1 MSGESALHI
10 RLVEKLI
17 HEVRQ
22 RHSDGGDI
30 AIFADHH
37 SFGRNRPTRIGGFFP
52 DLFASDIPET
62 FRVVGEAKTESD
74 LKTDRSERQL
84 AAFLDHLALYPK
96 SAFYLAVPWLLVP
109 RAHSIM
115 KTLRRSAHETVS
127 VEVLPWY

>member
-1 MSGESALHI
+1 MSGELELHV

-22 RHSDGGDI
+22 RHSDGADI

-37 SFGRNRPTRIGGFFP
+37 SFGRNRPARIGGFFP
-52 DLFASDIPET
+52 DLFASDVPET

-96 SAFYLAVPWLLVP
+96 SAFYIAVPWLLAP
-109 RAHSIM
+109 RARGLIRA
-115 KTLRRSAHETVS
+115 LRGNAHDSVR
-127 VEVLPWY
+127 VEVLSWY

>member
-1 MSGESALHI
+1 MSGESEVHV

-22 RHSDGGDI
+22 RHSDSGDI

-37 SFGRNRPTRIGGFFP
+37 SFGRNRPARIGGFFP
-52 DLFASDIPET
+52 DLFASDVPET
-62 FRVVGEAKTESD
+62 FRVIGEAKTEAD

-96 SAFYLAVPWLLVP
+96 STFYLAVPWLLVP
-109 RAHSIM
+109 RARGVL
-115 KTLRRSAHETVS
+115 KALRRSQHDSVR
-127 VEVLPWY
+127 VEVIPWY

>member
-1 MSGESALHI
+1 MSGKSELHI

-22 RHSDGGDI
+22 RHSAGADI

-52 DLFASDIPET
+52 DLFASDVPET
-62 FRVVGEAKTESD
+62 FRVVGEAKTEAD

-84 AAFLDHLALYPK
+84 AAFLDHLTLYPK
-96 SAFYLAVPWLLVP
+96 SAFYLAVPWLLAP
-109 RAHSIM
+109 RARSVM
-115 KTLRRSAHETVS
+115 KGLRVPAHDAVR
-127 VEVLPWY
+127 VEVLPWD